1 MSDNR
6 GLFITFIL
14 LLLASKEIISP
25 KYSLPITTQI
35 GEKGGGGDD
44 VSSDE
49 DDEQQN
55 EDDDDDDDGPGKP
68 QSSPIFRCN
77 IGHLFSSVANETS
90 LSLSFHS

>member
-1 MSDNR
+1 M
-6 GLFITFIL
+6 
-14 LLLASKEIISP
+14 
-25 KYSLPITTQI
+25 PICTQI

-68 QSSPIFRCN
+68 RSSPIFPMQYR
-77 IGHLFSSVANETS
+77 ISTG
-90 LSLSFHS
+90 